1 MVLEI
6 WYVCFDFME
15 KNAKQIEFALS
26 CTYSVF
32 TYFRPYHIVA
42 CINRQVGV
50 TKVAISII
58 AFFVSSITFGL
69 VERVGARARHTKRL
83 SALLPVGDAF
93 ATYNINEFEQ
103 ITDMSMLDGQCWT
116 NYDSF

>member
-1 MVLEI
+1 MSNSALVYLRNITVGLTER
-6 WYVCFDFME
+6 FD
-15 KNAKQIEFALS
+15 
-26 CTYSVF
+26 
-32 TYFRPYHIVA
+32 
-42 CINRQVGV
+42 
-50 TKVAISII
+50 
-58 AFFVSSITFGL
+58 
-69 VERVGARARHTKRL
+69 ARARHTKRP